1 VRFCR
6 AVALSS
12 TLILLAVGYHYVS
25 AEPPPKPRAIFPVS
39 VGALRAQL
47 ELLARSWQ
55 FVSRDELVA
64 AAAGETTLPERACAV
79 TFDDGLRCQ
88 VDLALPVLEELGVPA
103 IFFVPGQPLAE
114 GRVLHVHK
122 VHALRERVDDAELLE
137 LVGAD
142 EVPEDVA
149 VEHYRYDTPQA
160 ARVKY
165 LLNMA
170 LPADERDRVVGAAF
184 AELFPDEAAFA
195 AELYMSHD
203 QVRALASSVGAH
215 SYAHEP
221 LALLPPDELDRDLER
236 VTTLLEEIAGARP
249 RVFSYPH
256 GTPTTVDLGTAR
268 RVGAAGYRI
277 AFTMERAL
285 NRSLDEPLLLARL
298 DANDAPGGKRPLTE
312 IPPARSR
319 YFEEAVPA

>member
-1 VRFCR
+1 M
-6 AVALSS
+6 
-12 TLILLAVGYHYVS
+12 GYHYVA
-25 AEPPPKPRAIFPVS
+25 AEVPAEPRAIFPVS
-39 VGALRAQL
+39 VEALRAQL
-47 ELLARSWQ
+47 ELLGRSWE
-55 FVSRDELVA
+55 FVSRDELLA
-64 AAAGETTLPERACAV
+64 AAAGEATLPERGCAV

-88 VDLALPVLEELGVPA
+88 AELALPVLDELGIPA
-103 IFFVPGQPLAE
+103 IFFVPGKPLAE

-137 LVGAD
+137 LVGAED
-142 EVPEDVA
+142 VPEDVA
-149 VEHYRYDTPQA
+149 REHYRYDAPQA

-184 AELFPDEAAFA
+184 AEVFPDEAAFA
-195 AELYMSHD
+195 AELYMSRD
-203 QVRALASSVGAH
+203 QIRGLASSVGAH

-236 VTTLLEEIAGARP
+236 CTTLLEEITGVRP
-249 RVFSYPH
+249 RAFSYPH
-256 GTPTTVDLGTAR
+256 GTASTVDVCTAR
-268 RVGAAGYRI
+268 RLAAAGYRV

-285 NRSLDEPLLLARL
+285 NRSLNEPLLLGRL
-298 DANDAPGGKRPLTE
+298 DANDAPGGRRPLDE
-312 IPPARSR
+312 IPAGRTR

>member
-1 VRFCR
+1 M
-6 AVALSS
+6 
-12 TLILLAVGYHYVS
+12 GYHYVA
-25 AEPPPKPRAIFPVS
+25 AEVPAEPRAIFPVS
-39 VGALRAQL
+39 VEALRAQL
-47 ELLARSWQ
+47 ELLGRSWE
-55 FVSRDELVA
+55 FVSRDQLLA
-64 AAAGETTLPERACAV
+64 AAAGEATLPERGCAV

-88 VDLALPVLEELGVPA
+88 AELALPLLERLGIPA
-103 IFFVPGQPLAE
+103 IFFVPGKPLAE

-137 LVGAD
+137 LVGAED
-142 EVPEDVA
+142 VPEDVA
-149 VEHYRYDTPQA
+149 REHYRYDAPQA

-184 AELFPDEAAFA
+184 AEVFPDEAAFA
-195 AELYMSHD
+195 AELYMSRD
-203 QVRALASSVGAH
+203 QIRGLASSVGAH

-236 VTTLLEEIAGARP
+236 CTTLLEEITGVRP
-249 RVFSYPH
+249 RAFSYPH
-256 GTPTTVDLGTAR
+256 GTASTVDVGTAR
-268 RVGAAGYRI
+268 RLAAAGFRV

-285 NRSLDEPLLLARL
+285 NRSLDEPLLLGRL
-298 DANDAPGGKRPLTE
+298 DANDAPGGRRPLDE
-312 IPPARSR
+312 IPAGRTR

>member
-1 VRFCR
+1 M
-6 AVALSS
+6 
-12 TLILLAVGYHYVS
+12 GYHYVA
-25 AEPPPKPRAIFPVS
+25 AEVPAEPRAIFPVS

-47 ELLARSWQ
+47 ELLGRSWE
-55 FVSRDELVA
+55 FVSRDELLA
-64 AAAGETTLPERACAV
+64 AAAGEATLPERGCAV

-88 VDLALPVLEELGVPA
+88 AELALPLLERLGIPA
-103 IFFVPGQPLAE
+103 IFFVPGKPLAE

-137 LVGAD
+137 LVGAED
-142 EVPEDVA
+142 VPEDVA
-149 VEHYRYDTPQA
+149 REHYRYDAPQA

-170 LPADERDRVVGAAF
+170 LPADERERVVGAAF
-184 AELFPDEAAFA
+184 AEVFPDEAAFA
-195 AELYMSHD
+195 AELYMSRD
-203 QVRALASSVGAH
+203 QIRGLASSVGAH

-236 VTTLLEEIAGARP
+236 CTTLLEEITGVRP
-249 RVFSYPH
+249 RAFSYPH
-256 GTPTTVDLGTAR
+256 GTASTVDVCTAR
-268 RVGAAGYRI
+268 RLAAAGYRV

-285 NRSLDEPLLLARL
+285 NRSLDEPLLLGRL
-298 DANDAPGGKRPLTE
+298 DANDAPGGRRPLDE
-312 IPPARSR
+312 IPAGRTR

>member
-1 VRFCR
+1 M
-6 AVALSS
+6 
-12 TLILLAVGYHYVS
+12 GYHYVA
-25 AEPPPKPRAIFPVS
+25 AEVPAEPRAIFPVS
-39 VGALRAQL
+39 VEALRAQL
-47 ELLARSWQ
+47 ELLGRSWE
-55 FVSRDELVA
+55 FVSRDELLA
-64 AAAGETTLPERACAV
+64 AAAGEATLPERACAV

-88 VDLALPVLEELGVPA
+88 AELALPLLDELGIPA
-103 IFFVPGQPLAE
+103 IFFVPGKPLAE

-137 LVGAD
+137 LVGTED
-142 EVPEDVA
+142 VPEDVA
-149 VEHYRYDTPQA
+149 REHYRYDAPQA

-184 AELFPDEAAFA
+184 AEVFPDEAAFA
-195 AELYMSHD
+195 AELYMSRD
-203 QVRALASSVGAH
+203 QIRGLASSVGAH

-236 VTTLLEEIAGARP
+236 CTTLLEEITGVRP
-249 RVFSYPH
+249 RAFSYPH
-256 GTPTTVDLGTAR
+256 GTASTVDVGTAR
-268 RVGAAGYRI
+268 RLAAAGFRV

-285 NRSLDEPLLLARL
+285 NRSLDEPLLLGRL
-298 DANDAPGGKRPLTE
+298 DANDAPGGRRPLDE
-312 IPPARSR
+312 IPAGRTR

>member
-1 VRFCR
+1 
-6 AVALSS
+6 
-12 TLILLAVGYHYVS
+12 VGYHYVA
-25 AEPPPKPRAIFPVS
+25 AEVPAEPRAIFPVS
-39 VGALRAQL
+39 VGALGAQL
-47 ELLARSWQ
+47 ELLGRSWE
-55 FVSRDELVA
+55 FVSRDELLA
-64 AAAGETTLPERACAV
+64 AAAGEATLPERGCAV

-88 VDLALPVLEELGVPA
+88 AELALPLLERLGIPA
-103 IFFVPGQPLAE
+103 IFFVPGKPLAE

-137 LVGAD
+137 LVGAED
-142 EVPEDVA
+142 VPEDVA
-149 VEHYRYDTPQA
+149 REHYRYDAPQA

-184 AELFPDEAAFA
+184 AEVFPDEAAFA
-195 AELYMSHD
+195 AELYMSRD
-203 QVRALASSVGAH
+203 QIRGLASSVGAH

-236 VTTLLEEIAGARP
+236 CTTLLEEITGVRSRA
-249 RVFSYPH
+249 FSYPH
-256 GTPTTVDLGTAR
+256 GTASTVDVGTAR
-268 RVGAAGYRI
+268 RLGAAGYRV

-285 NRSLDEPLLLARL
+285 NRSLDEPLLLGRL
-298 DANDAPGGKRPLTE
+298 DANDAPGGRRPLDE
-312 IPPARSR
+312 IPAGRTR

>member
-1 VRFCR
+1 M
-6 AVALSS
+6 
-12 TLILLAVGYHYVS
+12 GYHYVA
-25 AEPPPKPRAIFPVS
+25 AEVPAEPRAIFPVS
-39 VGALRAQL
+39 VEALRAQL
-47 ELLARSWQ
+47 ELLGRSWE
-55 FVSRDELVA
+55 FVSRDELLA
-64 AAAGETTLPERACAV
+64 AAAGEATLPERGCAV

-88 VDLALPVLEELGVPA
+88 AELALPLLERLGIPA
-103 IFFVPGQPLAE
+103 IFFVPGKPLAE

-137 LVGAD
+137 LVGAED
-142 EVPEDVA
+142 VPEDVA
-149 VEHYRYDTPQA
+149 REHYRYDAPQA

-184 AELFPDEAAFA
+184 AEVFPDEAAFA
-195 AELYMSHD
+195 AELYMSRD
-203 QVRALASSVGAH
+203 QIRGLASSVGAH

-236 VTTLLEEIAGARP
+236 CTTLLEEITGVRP
-249 RVFSYPH
+249 RAFSYPH
-256 GTPTTVDLGTAR
+256 GTASTVDVCTAR
-268 RVGAAGYRI
+268 RLAAAGYRV

-285 NRSLDEPLLLARL
+285 NRSLDEPLLLGRL
-298 DANDAPGGKRPLTE
+298 DANDAPGGRRPLDE
-312 IPPARSR
+312 IPAGRTR